1 MSEPAA
7 LGPAAAQEVKT
18 RAGFVAIVG
27 APNAG
32 KSTLLNRLVGAKL
45 AAVSPRPQ
53 TTRFRIR
60 GIVQRGETQIVLVD
74 TPGIFAPRRL
84 LDRAMVRAAWSG
96 AADADIALLVVDA
109 KTGLTEQVRSI
120 VERLRDGGRP
130 LWLALNK
137 CDLVAPP
144 VLLPLAKAL
153 NDLAPFAETV
163 MISAMTG
170 DGVDRLLERLAGALP
185 EGPWL
190 FPEDALSDLPER
202 LFAAEIVREQ
212 VYRQTRA
219 EVPYGTTVETE
230 SWEERAD
237 GSVAIRAAIV
247 CAREGQKA
255 ILIGRGGQRLK
266 AIGVAAR
273 AELERE
279 FARRVHLFLHVLVRE
294 GWDEERER
302 LRALGLEPE

>member
-1 MSEPAA
+1 MTARDAA
-7 LGPAAAQEVKT
+7 GRAKT

-60 GIVQRGETQIVLVD
+60 GIVPRGATQIVLVD

-109 KTGLTEQVRSI
+109 KAGLTEAVRGI
-120 VERLRDGGRP
+120 VERLRETGRP

-137 CDLVAPP
+137 CDLVSPP
-144 VLLPLAKAL
+144 ALLPLAEAL
-153 NDLAPFAETV
+153 NALAPVAETV
-163 MISAMTG
+163 MVSAQTG
-170 DGVDRLLERLAGALP
+170 DGVDRLLDRLADALP

-190 FPEDALSDLPER
+190 FPEDDLSDQPDR
-202 LFAAEIVREQ
+202 LLAAEIVREQ
-212 VYRQTRA
+212 VYRRTRE
-219 EVPYGTTVETE
+219 EVPYDTTVETE
-230 SWEERAD
+230 TWEERAD

-247 CAREGQKA
+247 CAREGQKG
-255 ILIGRGGQRLK
+255 ILIGSGGQRLK
-266 AIGVAAR
+266 AIGAAAR

-279 FARRVHLFLHVLVRE
+279 LDRRVHLFLHVLVRE
-294 GWDEERER
+294 GWDEERAR
-302 LRALGLEPE
+302 LRAMGLEPE